1 MNNTTISA
9 IAAVLM
15 AATLVLGGTLAAT
28 SAQSAFAYQKK
39 KGGDEKNG
47 NTVTVQAS
55 KQKESVSGWDNTAEQ
70 EAENVICTH
79 PGNNASCVSE
89 GSEGAA
95 AGGGGGGGGG
105 GGTASC
111 TVGVSATLVST
122 GAAVCV
128 TLGSTITSPPCTAPL
143 VAVQIDGINVCATI
157 VV

>member
-89 GSEGAA
+89 GSEA
-95 AGGGGGGGGG
+95 GGGGGGGG